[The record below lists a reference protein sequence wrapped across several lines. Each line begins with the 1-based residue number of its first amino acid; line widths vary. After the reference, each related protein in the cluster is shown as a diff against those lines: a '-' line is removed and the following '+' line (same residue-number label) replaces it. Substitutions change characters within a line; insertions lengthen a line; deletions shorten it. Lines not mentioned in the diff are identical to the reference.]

1 MQVTVLFLAA
11 GSGRRFG
18 SDIPKQYMEV
28 EGHPLLFYAL
38 KSLAQEA
45 RIHAVQPVIAEGDE
59 WFRDCVEGQSFPFH
73 LLPAVPG
80 GETRAD
86 SMSRGIQALSHD
98 VEWVAVQD
106 AARPIP
112 SRQLLRQVL
121 DDALEYGAAVPGVPV
136 NDTIKEVD
144 ADGRVVKTL
153 QRGVLRAI
161 QTPQVAR
168 RQWFDQALAS
178 RKADLHSYTDDAS
191 LLEAAGFPV
200 FVSRGELSNRKIT
213 TPEDMAWLCHRIRE
227 TGVREERG

>member
-1 MQVTVLFLAA
+1 MQVTLLFLAA

-18 SDIPKQYMEV
+18 GDIPKQYREV

-59 WFRDCVEGQSFPFH
+59 WFRRCVEGQSFPFH
-73 LLPAVPG
+73 LLPAITG

-86 SMSRGIQALSHD
+86 SMSRGIQSLSHD

-106 AARPIP
+106 AARPTP
-112 SRQLLRQVL
+112 SRQLLRRVL

-153 QRGVLRAI
+153 QRSMLRAI

-168 RQWFDQALAS
+168 RQWFAQALES
-178 RKADLHSYTDDAS
+178 LEDLHNYTDDAS

-200 FVSRGELSNRKIT
+200 FVSRGETSNRKIT
-213 TPEDMAWLCHRIRE
+213 TPEDMEWLRRLIRE
-227 TGVREERG
+227 GGL